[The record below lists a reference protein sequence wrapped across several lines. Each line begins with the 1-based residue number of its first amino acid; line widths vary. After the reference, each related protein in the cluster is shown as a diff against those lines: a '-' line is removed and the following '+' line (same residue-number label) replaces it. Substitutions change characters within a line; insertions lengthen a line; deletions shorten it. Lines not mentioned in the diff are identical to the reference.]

1 MYFLI
6 DIQSNILKIY
16 SEIFENEK
24 SLLKEGGLQ
33 VNFILS
39 ELREKA
45 SLKKDETLASMH
57 LRNQSLRL
65 KEALLFDDSILQIK
79 SKLEDLFY
87 LKYQYYRYLNQDYLK
102 T

>member
-57 LRNQSLRL
+57 LRN
-65 KEALLFDDSILQIK
+65 
-79 SKLEDLFY
+79 
-87 LKYQYYRYLNQDYLK
+87 
-102 T
+102 